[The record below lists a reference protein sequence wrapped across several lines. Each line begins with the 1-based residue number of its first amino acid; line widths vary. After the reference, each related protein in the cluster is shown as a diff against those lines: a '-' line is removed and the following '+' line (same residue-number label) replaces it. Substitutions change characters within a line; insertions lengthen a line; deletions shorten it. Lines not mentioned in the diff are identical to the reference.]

1 MKIWYQSLF
10 DVGRIPA
17 YFDGVRKRL
26 ATVAR
31 PGTEVHLH
39 AMPEGVYG
47 TRAREGAVL
56 PHPVSNRSPPSEA
69 SITSGTPPARRR

>member
-10 DVGRIPA
+10 DAGRMPA
-17 YFDGVRKRL
+17 YFDGVRKRV

-39 AMPEGVYG
+39 ACPK
-47 TRAREGAVL
+47 
-56 PHPVSNRSPPSEA
+56 VSTA
-69 SITSGTPPARRR
+69 IGRRPRR